1 MTRATLPIVKSES
14 RGFGLTFMSS
24 IVHHLELTDIE
35 FTKLD
40 FGLSGIVSFV
50 IVDCRMRHLQGD
62 FSLN

>member
-1 MTRATLPIVKSES
+1 
-14 RGFGLTFMSS
+14 MSS

>member
-1 MTRATLPIVKSES
+1 
-14 RGFGLTFMSS
+14 MSS

-40 FGLSGIVSFV
+40 FGPRGIVSFV
-50 IVDCRMRHLQGD
+50 TADCRMHHPQGD